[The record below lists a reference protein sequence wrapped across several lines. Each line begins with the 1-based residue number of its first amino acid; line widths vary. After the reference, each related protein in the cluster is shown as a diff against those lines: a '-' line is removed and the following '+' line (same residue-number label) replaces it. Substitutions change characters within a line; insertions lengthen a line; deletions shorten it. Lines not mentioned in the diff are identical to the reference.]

1 MLEQCRRNAIVLW
14 TRLTWGMVWPVS
26 DFTTIPSEFLLNN
39 RLTTILYVTVGV
51 LVTVFAEPSL
61 AEEKVTLSLEQTDI
75 KHLVQWASTYIDKA
89 IIVHPNIQA
98 NITVIA
104 GEPIPA
110 SKVSEVFQAI
120 LQVYGFIAVESES
133 SIKILPDTM
142 AASSDSG
149 SLTEQSGLLNEE
161 IVTRVI
167 PIKRDDA
174 ERVASKLQPFLTNA
188 AKVAVFPGSKLLL
201 VADRASSIRRLTEIL
216 KRIDTPDNLEISV
229 IQLEYTNAKKVL
241 DLVEEMIPNIV
252 KSNDQG
258 MRFTADGHSNS
269 ILYRGEPSQTGAI
282 VSLIQRLDQPHTIN
296 ANTQVIRLNYTKA
309 DAIAP
314 ILTGIA
320 KSIETRISGQ
330 GDSNAPTL
338 IEISEKQNALIITA
352 HQDVMSELRQVI
364 AELDQKRLQV
374 LVEAL
379 IIEVNEEEAKDIG
392 IEWRALVG
400 NEGGY
405 AGNAALTRN
414 LPSPELPGLGPG
426 LTLGFLRLDET
437 SLLIRALEVSSAA
450 NILSKPT
457 IVALDNE
464 EAEILV
470 GENVPFI
477 TGSSTS
483 SASSTDNPFQTI
495 TRQDIGIT
503 LKIRPQIN
511 QSGSITLD
519 ISQKVE
525 SLSESI
531 TSTAD
536 VVTNKREIRTHVL
549 IEHDQV
555 LVLGGLIRDE
565 LQESTRKV
573 PILGDI
579 PLIGRLFRG
588 NSTQVLKRN
597 LMVFIHPRIL
607 KASDD
612 GISVTN
618 QHYRQIGRNQEYIN
632 NKIDRFFISQPP
644 PHIRNEEYWV
654 VPPLLEDATP

>member
-1 MLEQCRRNAIVLW
+1 MTMLYAAVGISGA
-14 TRLTWGMVWPVS
+14 LTTAS
-26 DFTTIPSEFLLNN
+26 SLSSEVNNN
-39 RLTTILYVTVGV
+39 RLRD
-51 LVTVFAEPSL
+51 S
-61 AEEKVTLSLEQTDI
+61 EERVTLSLEQADI
-75 KHLVQWASTYIDKA
+75 KHLVQWASTYIDKT
-89 IIVHPNIQA
+89 IVVHPGVQA

-104 GEPIPA
+104 GEPFPV
-110 SKVSEVFQAI
+110 SKVKDIFQTI
-120 LQVYGFIAVESES
+120 LQVYGFIAVESDD
-133 SIKILPDTM
+133 SIKVLPETVTDTGG
-142 AASSDSG
+142 SSGTTQYFD
-149 SLTEQSGLLNEE
+149 EE
-161 IVTRVI
+161 IVTKLI
-167 PIKRDDA
+167 PLQLDDA
-174 ERVASKLQPFLTNA
+174 DLIASKLKPFLTPA
-188 AKVAVFPGSKLLL
+188 AKHAVFPDSNLLL
-201 VADRASSIRRLTEIL
+201 IADRASSIARLGEIL
-216 KRIDTPDNLEISV
+216 QRIDQPQVLEINVLQLQHSNANSILKIV
-229 IQLEYTNAKKVL
+229 NEMLPDIQQNRRRG
-241 DLVEEMIPNIV
+241 V
-252 KSNDQG
+252 K
-258 MRFTADGHSNS
+258 FTADDRSNS
-269 ILYRGEPSQTGAI
+269 ILFRGEPSKTAGI
-282 VSLIQRLDQPHTIN
+282 VSLIQRLDRRHTIN
-296 ANTQVIRLNYTKA
+296 ENTQVIRLNFSRAETL
-309 DAIAP
+309 AP
-314 ILTGIA
+314 ILSGVA
-320 KSIETRISGQ
+320 NSIEARIASDG
-330 GDSNAPTL
+330 GKPATTY
-338 IEISEKQNALIITA
+338 IEVSEKQNALIITA
-352 HQDVMSELRQVI
+352 QKKVMGELKQIIADLDRQ
-364 AELDQKRLQV
+364 RLQV
-374 LVEAL
+374 MVEAL
-379 IIEVNEEEAKDIG
+379 IVEVNEEEAKDIG
-392 IEWRALVG
+392 VEWRALIG

-464 EAEILV
+464 EAQILV

-483 SASSTDNPFQTI
+483 SASSTENPFQTI
-495 TRQDIGIT
+495 SRQDIGIT

-511 QSGSITLD
+511 NSGSITLD

-536 VVTNKREIRTHVL
+536 VVTNKREIQTHVL

-579 PLIGRLFRG
+579 PLLGRLFRG

-607 KASDD
+607 RASAD
-612 GISVTN
+612 GVAVTN
-618 QHYRQIGRNQEYIN
+618 QHYQQIGRHQEYIN

-644 PHIRNEEYWV
+644 PHIRNEEFWQLPDNGGENLGDGKESNNIRRSMSAV
-654 VPPLLEDATP
+654 ESHDQVNR

>member
-1 MLEQCRRNAIVLW
+1 MTYFKVFFVHLVLIAS
-14 TRLTWGMVWPVS
+14 TVALAQNSQPSNVFNS
-26 DFTTIPSEFLLNN
+26 DE
-39 RLTTILYVTVGV
+39 R
-51 LVTVFAEPSL
+51 
-61 AEEKVTLSLEQTDI
+61 VTLSLEQTDI
-75 KHLVQWASTYIDKA
+75 KHLIQWASSYIDKT
-89 IIVHPNIQA
+89 IIVHPDVQG

-104 GEPIPA
+104 GEPIPTA
-110 SKVSEVFQAI
+110 DVVTVFKTI
-120 LQVYGFIAVESES
+120 LQVYGYIVVETES
-133 SIKILPDTM
+133 SLKILPDSLS
-142 AASSDSG
+142 ASSASG
-149 SLTEQSGLLNEE
+149 SLAAQTTTAGEDV
-161 IVTRVI
+161 VTRVI
-167 PIKRDDA
+167 PIKQGNV
-174 ERVASKLQPFLTNA
+174 ETIASKLQPFLSSA
-188 AKVAVFPGSKLLL
+188 AKIAVFKDSNLLL
-201 VADRASSIRRLTEIL
+201 VADRASSIRRLNEIL
-216 KRIDTPDNLEISV
+216 QRIEAPGNLEISV
-229 IQLEYTNAKKVL
+229 IQLDHAKAKDVL
-241 DLVEEMIPNIV
+241 ELVKSMIPGLRNEESSGV
-252 KSNDQG
+252 Q
-258 MRFTADGHSNS
+258 FTADDRTNS
-269 ILYRGEPSQTGAI
+269 LLYSGDPVQTKLI
-282 VSLIQRLDQPHTIN
+282 VSLIKRLDQPYAYN
-296 ANTQVIRLNYTKA
+296 ANTQVIRLNYSKA

-314 ILTGIA
+314 ILSGIA
-320 KSIETRISGQ
+320 KSIEVRISGE
-330 GDSNAPTL
+330 GSNKTPTL
-338 IEISEKQNALIITA
+338 IETSTKQNALIITA
-352 HQDVMSELRQVI
+352 HVKVM
-364 AELDQKRLQV
+364 AELKQIIADLDRKRLQV

-379 IIEVNEEEAKDIG
+379 IVEVNEEEAKDIG
-392 IEWRALVG
+392 IEWKALIG
-400 NEGGY
+400 SEGGY
-405 AGNAALTRN
+405 AGNTALSKN
-414 LPSPELPGLGPG
+414 LSTPELPGLGPG

-437 SLLIRALEVSSAA
+437 SLLIRALEISSAA

-477 TGSSTS
+477 TGSSTG

-511 QSGSITLD
+511 DSGSITLD

-525 SLSESI
+525 SLSDAV

-536 VVTNKREIRTHVL
+536 VVTNKREIKTHVL

-573 PILGDI
+573 PLLGDI

-607 KASDD
+607 RESTDE
-612 GISVTN
+612 ISVTS
-618 QHYRQIGRNQEYIN
+618 QHHQQISDNQEYIN

-654 VPPLLEDATP
+654 LPEDGDKANDEKEKEEPPLPAEQSEQAVP